1 MVIIEHAIGDGQSR
15 KYVQSVY
22 AHLKEFYV
30 LVGSIVRR
38 GEVIGEVGNA
48 NGKYPAHL
56 HFEMRESNVS
66 DPGRGY
72 SKKSLNRMDPTLT
85 IKEWR
90 GVDNDVL
97 NLSPS
102 VLESEENIETLE
114 FDF

>member
-1 MVIIEHAIGDGQSR
+1 
-15 KYVQSVY
+15 
-22 AHLKEFYV
+22 
-30 LVGSIVRR
+30 
-38 GEVIGEVGNA
+38 
-48 NGKYPAHL
+48 
-56 HFEMRESNVS
+56 
-66 DPGRGY
+66 
-72 SKKSLNRMDPTLT
+72 MDPTST